1 MVPLET
7 GRRRL
12 LGMMGMPPDAVMQV
26 ALTVAM
32 ADDLDYVQGEVEALL
47 RQRHRIRP
55 GADAVFRVRNI
66 SDIVGTRTATT
77 NLMSKMIGAVAT
89 ICLLIVAHGIM
100 TIQLVP
106 GPDRI

>member
-32 ADDLDYVQGEVEALL
+32 ADDLHYVQGEVEALL

-55 GADAVFRVRNI
+55 GDDDDFRVRHLSEI
-66 SDIVGTRTATT
+66 
-77 NLMSKMIGAVAT
+77 VAT
-89 ICLLIVAHGIM
+89 PTALTNPLSRSLGAGA
-100 TIQLVP
+100 TIS
-106 GPDRI
+106 RIIGGTAILYIQMVSLTNS

>member
-1 MVPLET
+1 MVPLGT

-47 RQRHRIRP
+47 RRRHRIRP
-55 GADAVFRVRNI
+55 GDDDDFRVRNI
-66 SDIVGTRTATT
+66 SEIVATRTATT
-77 NLMSKMIGAVAT
+77 NLMSKLLGAVAT
-89 ICLLIVAHGIM
+89 IRLIRFGRSHV
-100 TIQLVP
+100 
-106 GPDRI
+106 

>member
-7 GRRRL
+7 GSRRL

-55 GADAVFRVRNI
+55 GDDDDFRVRNI
-66 SDIVGTRTATT
+66 SEIVATRTAPT
-77 NLMSKMIGAVAT
+77 NLKSSLQNGRAPCRERVCTYA
-89 ICLLIVAHGIM
+89 
-100 TIQLVP
+100 
-106 GPDRI
+106 